1 MQQDKRSNPYVTGA
15 LIAALG
21 AAMIWPGLQLLLVG
35 GTAYYLVAGALM
47 LASGVDLIRGATRG
61 FYTFAVLLLLTLI
74 WAVSE
79 AGSDFWS
86 VGSRI
91 WIVGLL
97 SLWLCTPWIRR
108 KLWGDNIPALL
119 SMRTVQVATVASA
132 TVLLSMVVDLN
143 SSDVASLPDRV
154 IASPQNGDQWDA
166 YGGNKAGTRYAPLN
180 QINRDNVHKL
190 TRAWEAETGM
200 VGRLSATPLQ
210 IGDGIYLCTAQNI
223 MLALDADTGAERWRF
238 DPENDTPPYG
248 IIGNCRGVTYVKLPD
263 ASPDEICAERIV
275 TATTDA
281 RMIAVDKTTG
291 QPCPDF
297 GDEGQ
302 ISLLAGMGEVKPYFY
317 FVTSP
322 PTLASGVLVVGGWV
336 ADNQETNEPSGV
348 VRAYDPRTGEL
359 AWAWDMGREGNTSLP
374 PQGETYTRGTP
385 NVWSL
390 TSADDE
396 LGLVYVPT
404 GNATPDYFGG
414 HRTEVMD
421 KYASS
426 VVAIDAKTGLTRWHF
441 QTTHHDIWDYD
452 VPSQPT
458 LVDLTMNGERRKTVI
473 VPTKRGE
480 LFVLDRETGEPIT
493 EVTERPVPQTDLPN
507 ERSSATQPFST
518 GMPSFAYPLIRDEDT
533 IGITPF
539 DQMACRQ
546 ALRELRYEGPM
557 TPPSVQGTLLY
568 PGPAGGMNWG
578 SVAVDEQRQL
588 MVVNNLHL
596 PWQVH
601 MIARE
606 DDARRS
612 EEDGFGRGYGIGGPQ
627 RGTPFA
633 AKVEMFS
640 SPLSIPCLKPPYG
653 EIAVVDMTT
662 QKIVWRRG
670 FGALDIGLPYSA
682 GSFVTAGGLIFNA
695 GVMDGKLRAID
706 TESGEL
712 LWSSDL
718 ERGSDGTPMSY
729 ISSASGKQYI
739 LVLEPA
745 GGGRPDREESHSA
758 DSAAE
763 TATAAGGKVIAYALG
778 D

>member
-21 AAMIWPGLQLLLVG
+21 AAMLWPGLQLLLVG
-35 GTAYYLVAGALM
+35 GTAYFLVAGALM

-108 KLWGDNIPALL
+108 KLWGDNVPALL

-180 QINRDNVHKL
+180 QITRDNVHKL

-200 VGRLSATPLQ
+200 VGRLRAPPLQ

-263 ASPDEICAERIV
+263 ALPDEICSERIV

-396 LGLVYVPT
+396 LGLV
-404 GNATPDYFGG
+404 
-414 HRTEVMD
+414 
-421 KYASS
+421 
-426 VVAIDAKTGLTRWHF
+426 
-441 QTTHHDIWDYD
+441 
-452 VPSQPT
+452 
-458 LVDLTMNGERRKTVI
+458 
-473 VPTKRGE
+473 
-480 LFVLDRETGEPIT
+480 
-493 EVTERPVPQTDLPN
+493 
-507 ERSSATQPFST
+507 
-518 GMPSFAYPLIRDEDT
+518 
-533 IGITPF
+533 
-539 DQMACRQ
+539 
-546 ALRELRYEGPM
+546 
-557 TPPSVQGTLLY
+557 
-568 PGPAGGMNWG
+568 
-578 SVAVDEQRQL
+578 
-588 MVVNNLHL
+588 
-596 PWQVH
+596 
-601 MIARE
+601 
-606 DDARRS
+606 
-612 EEDGFGRGYGIGGPQ
+612 
-627 RGTPFA
+627 
-633 AKVEMFS
+633 
-640 SPLSIPCLKPPYG
+640 
-653 EIAVVDMTT
+653 
-662 QKIVWRRG
+662 
-670 FGALDIGLPYSA
+670 
-682 GSFVTAGGLIFNA
+682 
-695 GVMDGKLRAID
+695 
-706 TESGEL
+706 
-712 LWSSDL
+712 
-718 ERGSDGTPMSY
+718 
-729 ISSASGKQYI
+729 
-739 LVLEPA
+739 
-745 GGGRPDREESHSA
+745 
-758 DSAAE
+758 
-763 TATAAGGKVIAYALG
+763 
-778 D
+778 

>member
-21 AAMIWPGLQLLLVG
+21 AAMLWPGLQLLLVG

-108 KLWGDNIPALL
+108 KLWGDNVPALL

-493 EVTERPVPQTDLPN
+493 EVTERPVPETDLPN

-518 GMPSFAYPLIRDEDT
+518 GMPSFAYPFIRDEDT

-546 ALRELRYEGPM
+546 TLRELRYEGPM

-588 MVVNNLHL
+588 LVVNNLHL
-596 PWQVH
+596 PWQIH

-612 EEDGFGRGYGIGGPQ
+612 EADGFARGYGIGGPQ
-627 RGTPFA
+627 RG
-633 AKVEMFS
+633 
-640 SPLSIPCLKPPYG
+640 
-653 EIAVVDMTT
+653 
-662 QKIVWRRG
+662 
-670 FGALDIGLPYSA
+670 
-682 GSFVTAGGLIFNA
+682 
-695 GVMDGKLRAID
+695 
-706 TESGEL
+706 
-712 LWSSDL
+712 
-718 ERGSDGTPMSY
+718 
-729 ISSASGKQYI
+729 
-739 LVLEPA
+739 
-745 GGGRPDREESHSA
+745 
-758 DSAAE
+758 
-763 TATAAGGKVIAYALG
+763 
-778 D
+778 

>member
-1 MQQDKRSNPYVTGA
+1 MRQDMRSNPYITGA
-15 LIAALG
+15 LIAVFG
-21 AAMIWPGLQLLLVG
+21 AAMIWPGLQLLLAG

-47 LASGVDLIRGATRG
+47 LASGIDLIRGSTRG
-61 FYTFAVLLLLTLI
+61 FYTFAVLLLLTLV

-97 SLWLCTPWIRR
+97 AMWLCTPRIRR
-108 KLWGDNIPALL
+108 KLWDNAAPALL
-119 SMRTVQVATVASA
+119 SMRTVQVAALASA
-132 TVLLSMVVDLN
+132 AVLLSMIVNLN
-143 SSDVASLPDRV
+143 SRDVATLPDRD
-154 IASPQNGDQWDA
+154 IASPQNSGEWDA
-166 YGGNKAGTRYAPLN
+166 YGGNTAGTRYAPLD

-190 TRAWEAETGM
+190 TRVWEAETGM

-210 IGDGIYLCTAQNI
+210 IDDGIYLCTAQNI

-263 ASPDEICAERIV
+263 AQSDEFCAERIV

-281 RMIAVDKTTG
+281 RMIAVDKSTG
-291 QPCPDF
+291 RPCPDF
-297 GDEGQ
+297 GDDGQ

-374 PQGETYTRGTP
+374 AQGETYTRGTP

-458 LVDLTMNGERRKTVI
+458 LVDLTI
-473 VPTKRGE
+473 HGE
-480 LFVLDRETGEPIT
+480 LRKPLSYPPSAASCSCLTGKPENRLQKSPNDQCPKQIYPT
-493 EVTERPVPQTDLPN
+493 NVPARPSLSPLVCH
-507 ERSSATQPFST
+507 
-518 GMPSFAYPLIRDEDT
+518 PSLIR
-533 IGITPF
+533 
-539 DQMACRQ
+539 
-546 ALRELRYEGPM
+546 
-557 TPPSVQGTLLY
+557 
-568 PGPAGGMNWG
+568 
-578 SVAVDEQRQL
+578 
-588 MVVNNLHL
+588 
-596 PWQVH
+596 
-601 MIARE
+601 
-606 DDARRS
+606 
-612 EEDGFGRGYGIGGPQ
+612 
-627 RGTPFA
+627 
-633 AKVEMFS
+633 
-640 SPLSIPCLKPPYG
+640 
-653 EIAVVDMTT
+653 
-662 QKIVWRRG
+662 
-670 FGALDIGLPYSA
+670 
-682 GSFVTAGGLIFNA
+682 SFV
-695 GVMDGKLRAID
+695 MK
-706 TESGEL
+706 
-712 LWSSDL
+712 
-718 ERGSDGTPMSY
+718 TPLALHPLTRWPADKNC
-729 ISSASGKQYI
+729 ASCDMKD
-739 LVLEPA
+739 P
-745 GGGRPDREESHSA
+745 
-758 DSAAE
+758 
-763 TATAAGGKVIAYALG
+763 
-778 D
+778 

>member
-35 GTAYYLVAGALM
+35 GTAYYLVAGVLM

-166 YGGNKAGTRYAPLN
+166 YGGNKAGTRYAPLH

-297 GDEGQ
+297 GEEGQ

-458 LVDLTMNGERRKTVI
+458 LVDLTLNGERRKTVI

-518 GMPSFAYPLIRDEDT
+518 GMPSFAYPFIRDEDT

-546 ALRELRYEGPM
+546 TLRELRYEGPM

-578 SVAVDEQRQL
+578 SVAVDE
-588 MVVNNLHL
+588 
-596 PWQVH
+596 
-601 MIARE
+601 
-606 DDARRS
+606 
-612 EEDGFGRGYGIGGPQ
+612 
-627 RGTPFA
+627 
-633 AKVEMFS
+633 
-640 SPLSIPCLKPPYG
+640 
-653 EIAVVDMTT
+653 
-662 QKIVWRRG
+662 
-670 FGALDIGLPYSA
+670 
-682 GSFVTAGGLIFNA
+682 
-695 GVMDGKLRAID
+695 
-706 TESGEL
+706 
-712 LWSSDL
+712 
-718 ERGSDGTPMSY
+718 
-729 ISSASGKQYI
+729 
-739 LVLEPA
+739 
-745 GGGRPDREESHSA
+745 
-758 DSAAE
+758 
-763 TATAAGGKVIAYALG
+763 
-778 D
+778 